1 MAKRPDTMGSVA
13 MALELLQRIPPRA
26 MVTAED
32 LHQQLKAAGI
42 DRDLRTIQRQLT
54 ALTAH
59 FDIERIDHN
68 RPYRYRW
75 KEKGKGL
82 SLPGLGPRESLILA
96 LAEQQLKQLLP
107 AQLMKSME
115 GFFAQARRN
124 LDPTSNAVRER
135 EWLKKVRVV
144 SATQPLLPP
153 KLKPGV
159 FEAVSDAVYGNCW
172 LAVDYMNSAGSR
184 TKSDIMPL
192 GLAQQGPR
200 MYLVCR
206 FRGYDDNR
214 ILALNR
220 IQSARAT
227 TLTFDRPKN
236 FDLEK
241 YDADGKF
248 GYGEGKKIRLSFV
261 IDKDAGFHLTESP
274 LSSDQV
280 VQDLGNKYR
289 IIATVVQSLLLEQWI
304 RGFGRGVSSIS
315 RRRILCP
322 SAPKETATP

>member
-1 MAKRPDTMGSVA
+1 MAKRPDTMETVA

-32 LHQQLKAAGI
+32 LHRQLKAAGI
-42 DRDLRTIQRQLT
+42 ERDLRTIQRQLT
-54 ALTAH
+54 ALTEH
-59 FDIERIDHN
+59 FDIERIDRS

-75 KEKGKGL
+75 KEKAKGL

-107 AQLMKSME
+107 TSLMKSME

-159 FEAVSDAVYGNCW
+159 FEAVSDALYGNRW
-172 LAVDYMNSAGSR
+172 LSVDYMNSAGGR
-184 TKSDIMPL
+184 TTSDIMPL

-227 TLTFDRPKN
+227 TLAFDRPKN
-236 FDLEK
+236 FDLAK
-241 YDADGKF
+241 YDADGHF
-248 GYGEGKKIRLSFV
+248 GFGEGKKIRLSFI
-261 IDKDAGFHLTESP
+261 IDKDVGFHLTESP
-274 LSSDQV
+274 LSGDQV
-280 VQDLGNKYR
+280 VKDLGNKYR
-289 IIATVVQSLLLEQWI
+289 ITATVVQSLLLEQWLQ
-304 RGFGRGVSSIS
+304 GFGGSVGSI
-315 RRRILCP
+315 RRRRLPCP
-322 SAPKETATP
+322 SAQQETAHS

>member
-1 MAKRPDTMGSVA
+1 MAKRSDTMETVA
-13 MALELLQRIPPRA
+13 IALELLQRIPPRA

-32 LHQQLKAAGI
+32 LCRQLQAAGI

-54 ALTAH
+54 ALTER
-59 FDIERIDHN
+59 FDIERIDRN
-68 RPYRYRW
+68 KPYRYRW
-75 KEKGKGL
+75 KEKARGF
-82 SLPGLGPRESLILA
+82 SLPGLGPQESLILA

-107 AQLMKSME
+107 AKLMKSME

-124 LDPTSNAVRER
+124 LDPTSRAVRER
-135 EWLKKVRVV
+135 EWLRKVRVV
-144 SATQPLLPP
+144 STTQSLLPP

-159 FEAVSDAVYGNCW
+159 FEAASDALYGNRW
-172 LAVDYMNSAGSR
+172 LSIDYINSTGGR
-184 TKSDIMPL
+184 TSSDIMPL

-220 IQSARAT
+220 IQSAKTT
-227 TLTFDRPKN
+227 TLTFDRPKD

-241 YDADGKF
+241 YDADSKF
-248 GYGEGKKIRLSFV
+248 GYGEGEKIKLSFV
-261 IDKDAGFHLTESP
+261 IDKEVGFHITESP

-280 VQDLGNKYR
+280 VRDLGKAYR
-289 IIATVVQSLLLEQWI
+289 ITATVVQSLLLEQWL
-304 RGFGRGVSSIS
+304 RGFGGSVRSI
-315 RRRILCP
+315 RRRRLRCP
-322 SAPKETATP
+322 NALKETATP

>member
-1 MAKRPDTMGSVA
+1 

-32 LHQQLKAAGI
+32 LHRQLKAAGI
-42 DRDLRTIQRQLT
+42 ERDLRTIQRQLT
-54 ALTAH
+54 ALTEH
-59 FDIERIDHN
+59 FDIERIDRS

-75 KEKGKGL
+75 KEKAKGL

-107 AQLMKSME
+107 TSLMKSME

-159 FEAVSDAVYGNCW
+159 FEAVSDALYGNRW
-172 LAVDYMNSAGSR
+172 LAIDYMNSAGGR
-184 TKSDIMPL
+184 TTSDIMPL

-220 IQSARAT
+220 IQSAKVT
-227 TLTFDRPKN
+227 TLPFDRPKD
-236 FDLEK
+236 FDLAK

-248 GYGEGKKIRLSFV
+248 GYGEGKKIRLSFR
-261 IDKDAGFHLTESP
+261 ITKEAGLHLLESQ
-274 LSSDQV
+274 LSEDQTV
-280 VQDLGNKYR
+280 REFKNCYQ
-289 IIATVVQSLLLEQWI
+289 ITATVIESLQLSQWL
-304 RGFGRGVSSIS
+304 RGFGDKITSVRARSSS
-315 RRRILCP
+315 
-322 SAPKETATP
+322 